1 MLFIRRLD
9 VDIFNMA
16 DLNYFFLSST
26 LKNQFPIA
34 KYVTFYI
41 YTPIHSW
48 RGSCSFVKPNLFLAI
63 LDNPG
68 SKKLIIDVIHEISVV
83 KPLTFLSGEVVF
95 SIWNNIH
102 FVQHDLM
109 KFGWCIYLI
118 YLSLIKFSLS
128 NVSFWWK
135 HPNIQFE
142 IIPY

>member
-1 MLFIRRLD
+1 
-9 VDIFNMA
+9 MA

-26 LKNQFPIA
+26 LKNQLPIA

-41 YTPIHSW
+41 YTTIHSW

-102 FVQHDLM
+102 LYNMISWNSDGIFILS
-109 KFGWCIYLI
+109 IYLWSSFLCQTFHFDENI
-118 YLSLIKFSLS
+118 KIFNLKLYLFNQYFIF
-128 NVSFWWK
+128 
-135 HPNIQFE
+135 
-142 IIPY
+142 